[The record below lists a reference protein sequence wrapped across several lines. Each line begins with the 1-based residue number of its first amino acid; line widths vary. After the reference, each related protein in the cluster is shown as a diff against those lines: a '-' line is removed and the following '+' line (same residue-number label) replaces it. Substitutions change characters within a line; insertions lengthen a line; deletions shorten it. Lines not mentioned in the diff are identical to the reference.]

1 MFVIYIMYRCAIVS
15 VNVTVMMVLVLL
27 TVHSPETEAVTIA
40 TQRGTQQRVS
50 ASTAWNKMICYEN
63 YNISLHRVS

>member
-1 MFVIYIMYRCAIVS
+1 MYRCAIVS

-63 YNISLHRVS
+63 YNISLHGVS